1 MFINAHIL
9 VLKTLGN
16 IQYAEHK
23 WSIQEHSL
31 AWRHKV
37 AWPSKRMNGFDVC
50 FPESGRVWES
60 DSAASHA
67 GAGAAGSS
75 LRDAAQRL
83 SEEAPGGRHGPQPGR
98 EWDMFMCFK
107 HSMCVCVCPSE
118 LSMSNWTWTYRI
130 KWKCCLVPRDF
141 QFHYWMSQLRY
152 HFSFPFSRVPE
163 HHLNGC
169 RTLQHGHPQ
178 DGETQFHLTCQLH
191 ALVRTRWP
199 SSWLWFMMFLCNCSH
214 KYDSTLYIQ
223 ATIYILYIYY

>member
-107 HSMCVCVCPSE
+107 HSMCVCVSFRAKHEQLNVNIQDKVKVLFSSQRLSVPLLNESAQISLLLPVFQSPWTSSQWLPHTPTRPSARWWDTIS
-118 LSMSNWTWTYRI
+118 LNLPVTCVSQNKMAVFLTVIHDVSM
-130 KWKCCLVPRDF
+130 
-141 QFHYWMSQLRY
+141 QL
-152 HFSFPFSRVPE
+152 
-163 HHLNGC
+163 
-169 RTLQHGHPQ
+169 
-178 DGETQFHLTCQLH
+178 
-191 ALVRTRWP
+191 
-199 SSWLWFMMFLCNCSH
+199 
-214 KYDSTLYIQ
+214 
-223 ATIYILYIYY
+223 